1 MNFQY
6 VKDFMNHL
14 TDIGIPGN
22 AISVYYNNEEVLN
35 YSSGYSDLENKTV
48 MNGKKMLNIYS
59 CSKVVTVVAALQLFE
74 KGKFLMDTPLYE
86 FIPEFRNM
94 SVRKEENEISKA
106 KKNITIGNLFTMTA
120 GLRYIM
126 EQETKDRAMK
136 ITNGKMETQTVI
148 KELAK
153 EPLLF
158 EPGEKWNYSFCH
170 DVLAVVVEIISG
182 QKFRHYVKENIFNPL
197 GMNNSCYHR
206 TEEIE
211 NNMASQYLLVSEN
224 QQDMVT
230 EQKNGVIGNNLN
242 IEKVSLDN
250 SLVFGPEYDSGG
262 AGIITSVDEYA
273 LFINALANFGKAL
286 NGERILNPSTVELM
300 RKNHLNSDLMK
311 YFGWSHLVG
320 YGYGLGVRTMVNPVL
335 AGSLSPVGEFGWGGA
350 AGSTVLVDSDRKL
363 GVFYAHHMLNPLESY
378 YQPRLRN
385 AIYESL
391 D

>member
-1 MNFQY
+1 
-6 VKDFMNHL
+6 MNHL

>member
-1 MNFQY
+1 
-6 VKDFMNHL
+6 MNHL

-311 YFGWSHLVG
+311 YLGWSHLVG